1 MRGSNQPHVDL
12 VSPSAPQTLKLLFLQ
27 YAEQLGLQGRWNIT
41 YLVQKQ
47 CAFVGHFETAN
58 LLRNGPGECTFLVAK
73 ELAFQKIQR
82 DRRTIHFHKR
92 PPAPGAEVVD
102 RVGDQLFAGA
112 CFSLDQDGGV
122 RRRYAFDLFEYCF
135 ESRTAAYNPLEAP
148 LLPILIAWP
157 ELLQKF
163 YR

>member
-1 MRGSNQPHVDL
+1 IRSSNEPHVDL
-12 VSPSAPQTLKLLFLQ
+12 LSPSTPQTLKLLFLQ
-27 YAEQLGLQGRWNIT
+27 YTEQLGLQRRWNIT
-41 YLVQKQ
+41 YLVQKK

-58 LLRNGPGECTFLVAK
+58 LLRNGPCECAFLVAK
-73 ELAFQKIQR
+73 KLAFQKIQR
-82 DRRTIHFHKR
+82 DRRAIHSHKR
-92 PPAPGAEVVD
+92 PSAPRAEVVN

-112 CFSLDQDGGV
+112 CFSLDQDGGA
-122 RRRYAFDLFEYCF
+122 RRRYAFDLFEDCF

-157 ELLQKF
+157 ELLQSS